1 MQMAITSKKGLTLHT
16 DLKTT
21 QRGKHVSIL
30 DSAGYH
36 GKHSLEKWETSQAFP
51 KEKILLILSKSPWKQ
66 QAHKSEKGVL
76 GTIQPRGPHLLCTDG
91 RPADD
96 RSPCDNS
103 LGLLSP
109 LLPAEVIVAPKNQEE
124 AQDSREDD
132 GVAREDEGASSP
144 LNQVCS
150 GKDYWESEGGDDDAC
165 GEEDGELLTSV
176 AHGVRVVH
184 QSSRYAVWNG

>member
-1 MQMAITSKKGLTLHT
+1 MQMVITSEKGLTLHT

-21 QRGKHVSIL
+21 QQGKHVSIL

-66 QAHKSEKGVL
+66 QAYKSEKGAL
-76 GTIQPRGPHLLCTDG
+76 GTPPGARKTIQHHGPHLLCMDG
-91 RPADD
+91 QQMTEVHVATVRW
-96 RSPCDNS
+96 
-103 LGLLSP
+103 LLSP

-132 GVAREDEGASSP
+132 GVSRENEGASSP
-144 LNQVCS
+144 LNLRQEEGNSQQVCRAKATGS
-150 GKDYWESEGGDDDAC
+150 QSMLCALANHRGK
-165 GEEDGELLTSV
+165 
-176 AHGVRVVH
+176 
-184 QSSRYAVWNG
+184 